1 MYVEVVK
8 VTRHYQVVIPA
19 SVRKALGIKEGDY
32 VAVWYDE
39 VEKVVKI
46 KRLDPL
52 EEVEEELGKLPKAKV
67 NWKELKKY
75 VYEMFD

>member
-1 MYVEVVK
+1 MK

-19 SVRKALGIKEGDY
+19 SVRRALGIREGDY

-46 KRLDPL
+46 KRVDPL
-52 EEVEEELGKLPKAKV
+52 EEVEEELKKLPRARAD
-67 NWKELKKY
+67 WRELKKY